1 MSHIGELSVP
11 QNNLNRRIKTEPSVT
26 HVTFSVPWEW
36 KTTKN
41 SINLICNH
49 ALMMAFLRKQMLIDW
64 QDSALIDWQ
73 ESALID
79 CKLDAWKFG
88 QPNPFFD
95 VT

>member
-1 MSHIGELSVP
+1 
-11 QNNLNRRIKTEPSVT
+11 
-26 HVTFSVPWEW
+26 
-36 KTTKN
+36 
-41 SINLICNH
+41 
-49 ALMMAFLRKQMLIDW
+49 MMAFLRKQMLIDW

-79 CKLDAWKFG
+79 WQESALIDCKLNAWEFG